1 MKRLLVVSVSALLL
15 SACVTETT
23 GVNRPE
29 PKSASQRADI
39 HTQLAA
45 NYLQRNQLEIA
56 LEEVEKALDA
66 DPRNQKAN
74 YIMALL
80 QQRLRK
86 PDQAD
91 SYFRKAIAGANPFPN
106 AEHDYARFLCARG
119 KYDDADKLFTAVLQ
133 NPLYRSHDLVFLNQA
148 ECYIEQERYAEA
160 EQSLR
165 AALKL
170 NPRLQP
176 ALYYMAKV
184 MYLSGQTLATRAW
197 YQRYLEAGADTAEI
211 LYIAYDTETKLGD
224 RQAATDFAQ
233 RLKAKYPRSEEAKKL
248 ISGR

>member
-91 SYFRKAIAGANPFPN
+91 SYFRKAIAGANPFP
-106 AEHDYARFLCARG
+106 RRC
-119 KYDDADKLFTAVLQ
+119 KVVLQ
-133 NPLYRSHDLVFLNQA
+133 HVVTDRRRQRSRERQN
-148 ECYIEQERYAEA
+148 ERYDQQRHSEGDI
-160 EQSLR
+160 EVL
-165 AALKL
+165 AAF
-170 NPRLQP
+170 
-176 ALYYMAKV
+176 
-184 MYLSGQTLATRAW
+184 G
-197 YQRYLEAGADTAEI
+197 
-211 LYIAYDTETKLGD
+211 
-224 RQAATDFAQ
+224 
-233 RLKAKYPRSEEAKKL
+233 
-248 ISGR
+248 